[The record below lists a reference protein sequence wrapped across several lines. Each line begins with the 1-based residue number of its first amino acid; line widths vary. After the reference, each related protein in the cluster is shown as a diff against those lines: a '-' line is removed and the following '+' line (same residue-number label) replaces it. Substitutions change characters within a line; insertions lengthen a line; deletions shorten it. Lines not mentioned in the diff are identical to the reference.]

1 MPKVPIDRGAK
12 NGRTVGWLASSDL
25 HFTTVGGHTGLGQGA
40 GGGHLV
46 GAGQFTTGHLGLGQG
61 GHSPILQGLEQPAM
75 QGGHLGTDDFR
86 TYLDI
91 SGRGGHS
98 VFNMYLER
106 SGIGGQGGM
115 VARRTHFP
123 GSGEELEGAAE

>member
-61 GHSPILQGLEQPAM
+61 GHSPASFLQELLSIITGWGLGILL
-75 QGGHLGTDDFR
+75 FR
-86 TYLDI
+86 TYLDK
-91 SGRGGHS
+91 SGTGGHS
-98 VFNMYLER
+98 VFN
-106 SGIGGQGGM
+106 I
-115 VARRTHFP
+115 
-123 GSGEELEGAAE
+123 